1 MSNKLHLSFSDTI
14 GDTPI
19 VRLNNVTTGL
29 GAEIFLKCEF
39 RNPLFSIKDLV
50 ARAMLEDAEAT
61 GQLKPGAL
69 IVEPTSGNTGIALA
83 ALATAKGYKCCLVM
97 PESMS
102 LERRT
107 LLRMLGAEVVITPA
121 SAGMAGSIAVAD
133 KILAETPGAFSPRQ
147 FDNPANPAAHYKVTG
162 PKIWEATEGTVDA
175 FVASVGTGGTI
186 SGTMKF
192 LKEKNP
198 AIRGIA
204 VEPATS
210 AVLSGGKPGTHGIQ
224 GIGAGFVPKNYDA
237 SVVDEIIPVDTE
249 DAFAISRLVASKE
262 GIPIGISSGA
272 TVCAALRLAARPEYS
287 GKRIVAIAA
296 STTERYLSTPLAA
309 VAAKEMKELRTT
321 PLPE

>member
-147 FDNPANPAAHYKVTG
+147 FDNPANPVAHYKVTG